1 MYGTQRIAARLPPAG
16 PGATTSRRGMKWL
29 SLAMAVVWPL
39 DLFSDSALLR
49 ANHIGGLRDPSTDS
63 TLRTRARQCN
73 SRGVNLIRTQR
84 SGARLAKTQ
93 VADQIATIGSA
104 CTAEP
109 VDLTLAPL
117 PQANSGIRI
126 HSMRRMT
133 IVAIATMLTT
143 ASAFGQNAGTAG
155 PGSAPLT
162 AKPLTAP
169 PTGATNPALHTAAVK
184 PAAAS
189 TPESRSAA
197 ALALSH
203 EPTFDEGTAQRI
215 RDAALS
221 YSDLAVR
228 GGWPAIPSDAKFA
241 IGVPG
246 PHDDLLRQR
255 LLISGDL
262 AVDKASGA
270 FDEVV
275 AEAVMR
281 FQARHGLAPT
291 GTVTP
296 RTLAALNV
304 PVQKRIKQLEA
315 SLERLENMN
324 FGFGQRYV
332 VVNLPATFAEAVE
345 NDHVVRRYRVI
356 VGKTEKPSP
365 TLTAEITGVILNPTW
380 TVPSSISKTEIS
392 AHMRKDPGYLAR
404 MHMEV
409 LDAHDVPIDPRSVD
423 WSGARTPNFTVR
435 QQSGTFNALGAV
447 KIDMPNPYSVY
458 STTPTSETCSATITA
473 STRTAARGSTMCAI
487 LPPGCCRKRCRNGI
501 GLPSTRP
508 SPPAST
514 RTSCCRRRFRWP
526 GSTSRG
532 G

>member
-1 MYGTQRIAARLPPAG
+1 M
-16 PGATTSRRGMKWL
+16 
-29 SLAMAVVWPL
+29 
-39 DLFSDSALLR
+39 DSA
-49 ANHIGGLRDPSTDS
+49 G
-63 TLRTRARQCN
+63 
-73 SRGVNLIRTQR
+73 
-84 SGARLAKTQ
+84 
-93 VADQIATIGSA
+93 
-104 CTAEP
+104 TAES
-109 VDLTLAPL
+109 VDFPLAPL
-117 PQANSGIRI
+117 RRANFRIRA
-126 HSMRRMT
+126 HSMRRTT
-133 IVAIATMLTT
+133 IVAIAMMLTT

-155 PGSAPLT
+155 PG
-162 AKPLTAP
+162 
-169 PTGATNPALHTAAVK
+169 ATNPAAHAAPVK

-203 EPTFDEGTAQRI
+203 EPTFDQGTAQRI
-215 RDAALS
+215 KDAALS

-228 GGWPAIPSDAKFA
+228 GGWPAIPADAKFA

-246 PHDDLLRQR
+246 PHDDLLRRR

-262 AVDKASGA
+262 AADKASGA

-275 AEAVMR
+275 AEGVTR

-304 PVQKRIKQLEA
+304 PVQKRIRQLEA

-332 VVNLPATFAEAVE
+332 VVNLPAAFAEAVE
-345 NDHVVRRYRVI
+345 DDRVVRRYRVI

-365 TLTAEITGVILNPTW
+365 TLSAEITGVVLNPTW
-380 TVPSSISKTEIS
+380 TVPSSISRTEIS

-404 MHMEV
+404 MHMDV
-409 LDAHDVPIDPRSVD
+409 LDAHDVPVDPRSVD

-458 STTPTSETCSATITA
+458 MHDTNQRNLFSDDYRFDSHGCSRVDNVRDLAA
-473 STRTAARGSTMCAI
+473 WLLQEEMPKWNRTAIDAAI
-487 LPPGCCRKRCRNGI
+487 ATGQHEDVALPKKVPVAWIYLTGWMTKDQTVQFRNDIYDQDEQLLEATAEEAAFFSQAGDHP
-501 GLPSTRP
+501 LT
-508 SPPAST
+508 AHLAQ
-514 RTSCCRRRFRWP
+514 
-526 GSTSRG
+526 
-532 G
+532 

>member
-1 MYGTQRIAARLPPAG
+1 
-16 PGATTSRRGMKWL
+16 
-29 SLAMAVVWPL
+29 
-39 DLFSDSALLR
+39 
-49 ANHIGGLRDPSTDS
+49 
-63 TLRTRARQCN
+63 
-73 SRGVNLIRTQR
+73 
-84 SGARLAKTQ
+84 
-93 VADQIATIGSA
+93 
-104 CTAEP
+104 
-109 VDLTLAPL
+109 
-117 PQANSGIRI
+117 
-126 HSMRRMT
+126 MRRMT
-133 IVAIATMLTT
+133 IVAIAMMLAS
-143 ASAFGQNAGTAG
+143 ASAFGQSTG
-155 PGSAPLT
+155 PAAAPLT
-162 AKPLTAP
+162 AKPVNAP
-169 PTGATNPALHTAAVK
+169 PTGATNPAPHAAPVK
-184 PAAAS
+184 AAAAS

-215 RDAALS
+215 KDAALS

-228 GGWPAIPSDAKFA
+228 GGWPVIPADAKFA

-246 PHDDLLRQR
+246 PHDDLLRRR

-262 AVDKASGA
+262 AADKAAGA

-275 AEAVMR
+275 AESVMR

-291 GTVTP
+291 GIMTP

-304 PVQKRIKQLEA
+304 PVQKRIRQLEA

-332 VVNLPATFAEAVE
+332 VVNLPAAFAEAVE

-365 TLTAEITGVILNPTW
+365 TLTAEITSVILNPTW

-404 MHMEV
+404 MHMDV
-409 LDAHDVPIDPRSVD
+409 LDAHDVAIDPRSVD

-435 QQSGTFNALGAV
+435 QQSGTWNALGAV

-458 STTPTSETCSATITA
+458 MHDTNQRNLFSEDYRFDSHGCSRVDNVRDLAAWLLQEEMPKWNRAAIDAAIATGQHEDVALPKKVPVAWIYLTA
-473 STRTAARGSTMCAI
+473 WMTKDQIVQFRNDIYDQDEQLLEATAEEAAFFSQAGNHPLTAH
-487 LPPGCCRKRCRNGI
+487 L
-501 GLPSTRP
+501 
-508 SPPAST
+508 AQ
-514 RTSCCRRRFRWP
+514 
-526 GSTSRG
+526 
-532 G
+532 